1 MTCMQY
7 APAVDLPAEGASATL
22 RPGFIARMNPAVD
35 LSVHVA
41 GLKLSNPVLAASGTF
56 AYGFEFAHLADLN
69 RLGGIVVKGLSA
81 KPMEGA
87 PAPRLC
93 ETPAGMLNA
102 VGLQN
107 IGAERFLTE
116 KLPELTKY
124 RTAIIVNIF
133 GTTVTE
139 YVAATEILE
148 RGEGIAGYELN
159 VSCPNTERGGVQYGA
174 DPELLREVVTAV
186 RRVAKRPL
194 IVKLSPNVTDIAVLA
209 RVAESAGADAISCI
223 NTITGMAVDVET
235 RRPRLGNV
243 TGGLS
248 GPAIKP
254 IALRMVYQVCR
265 AVKIPVI
272 GLGGIVKPE
281 DVAEF
286 LIVGAQAVQVGTAHF
301 LDPAASVKLVGEFE
315 KWCAKKGVRKMSDLI
330 GTLRVDSH
338 PDEA

>member
-1 MTCMQY
+1 MPTN
-7 APAVDLPAEGASATL
+7 DTSATL
-22 RPGFIARMNPAVD
+22 RPGFIARMNAAVD

-41 GLKLSNPVLAASGTF
+41 GLKLSNPILAASGTF
-56 AYGFEFAHLADLN
+56 AYGVEFAHLADLN

-81 KPMEGA
+81 KPIEGT

-133 GTTVTE
+133 GTTTAE

-148 RGEGIAGYELN
+148 GGEGIAGYELN

-186 RRVAKRPL
+186 RRAARRGGRPL
-194 IVKLSPNVTDIAVLA
+194 IVKLSPNVTDIAALA
-209 RVAESAGADAISCI
+209 RVAENAGADAISLI
-223 NTITGMAVDVET
+223 NTLTGMAVDVET
-235 RRPRLGNV
+235 RQPRLGNV

-254 IALRMVYQVCR
+254 IALRMVYQACR

-272 GLGGIVKPE
+272 GIGGIVKAE

-286 LIVGAQAVQVGTAHF
+286 LIVGARAVQVGTAHF

-315 KWCAKKGVRKMSDLI
+315 RWCLKKGIRTMSDLV
-330 GTLRVDSH
+330 GTLRVDRQSQ
-338 PDEA
+338 EV

>member
-1 MTCMQY
+1 MQY
-7 APAVDLPAEGASATL
+7 APVVDLPADGASATL
-22 RPGFIARMNPAVD
+22 RPGFIARMNAAVD

-41 GLKLSNPVLAASGTF
+41 GLKLSNPILAASGTF
-56 AYGFEFAHLADLN
+56 AYGVEFAHLADLN
-69 RLGGIVVKGLSA
+69 RLGGIVGKGLSA
-81 KPMEGA
+81 KPIEGA

-107 IGAERFLTE
+107 IGAERFLTD
-116 KLPELTKY
+116 KLPELRKY
-124 RTAIIVNIF
+124 RTAILVNIF
-133 GTTVTE
+133 GMTTAE

-148 RGEGIAGYELN
+148 RGDGIAGYELN
-159 VSCPNTERGGVQYGA
+159 VSCPNTERGGVQVGA

-194 IVKLSPNVTDIAVLA
+194 IVKLSPNVTDITALA
-209 RVAESAGADAISCI
+209 RVAENAGADAISLI

-235 RRPRLGNV
+235 REPRLGNV

-272 GLGGIVKPE
+272 GLGGIVKAE

-286 LIVGAQAVQVGTAHF
+286 LIVGAQGVQVGTAHF

-315 KWCAKKGVRKMSDLI
+315 KWCQKKGVRKMSDLI
-330 GTLRVDSH
+330 GTLRVDRH
-338 PDEA
+338 LQEA